1 MHQLYNCG
9 SPSFFSFVSSLTIK
23 TTGQVLLHWFYCKK
37 SFARFSV
44 KLCVVSFEVGGMP
57 KKSKASNDCLP
68 QNGMNVEGENL
79 PIELLDVFSKMHL
92 IGTEI
97 YRADERFGWD

>member
-1 MHQLYNCG
+1 MVYTAADTFYVTDERSKNPPSSKDGIDEETETMPRLYNCG

-44 KLCVVSFEVGGMP
+44 KQSFYVYVYFID
-57 KKSKASNDCLP
+57 K
-68 QNGMNVEGENL
+68 
-79 PIELLDVFSKMHL
+79 LDFC
-92 IGTEI
+92 
-97 YRADERFGWD
+97 